1 MQDTDKEDK
10 PLTIPDV
17 IEQAKNFTPPSSSNA
32 TAPSRGVKRIR
43 NYEALQNLRDQ
54 ATSFVRLPSSPKP
67 INQRIRFRPRAT
79 TTSTDRTTKQTY
91 VVNRNRYK
99 NIWYTKTRLNPF
111 RKNLRSTT
119 TTENTPVDTEVTST
133 TETVP
138 EIETTP
144 KAKQSFIRWKPASAF
159 KVKRVNSSLVD
170 PTRTKEV
177 KPKQIEQP
185 TFMKQKLN
193 LLKKIYVT
201 RPTFAVMSSTTTRQ
215 TLTKDVPAKPKQVP
229 VIQSQEQ
236 EERILD
242 LVFGTTKIT
251 TTTIRPTQTTTP
263 TTTTT
268 TPPATTTTTTIT
280 KTTATSTRMP
290 TTTMRKG
297 TTETSAPVIFVTK
310 PSATTG
316 MCVIRPKTPKNPKD
330 PQRAKKPTFLSV
342 II

>member
-1 MQDTDKEDK
+1 M
-10 PLTIPDV
+10 TIPDV

-54 ATSFVRLPSSPKP
+54 ATSFVRSPSSPHP

-79 TTSTDRTTKQTY
+79 TTSTVRTTTQTY

-119 TTENTPVDTEVTST
+119 TTENPPVDTEATST

-138 EIETTP
+138 EIETTTT
-144 KAKQSFIRWKPASAF
+144 KAKQSFIRWRPASAF

-170 PTRTKEV
+170 PTKTKEA

-201 RPTFAVMSSTTTRQ
+201 RPTFAVISSTTTRQ

-229 VIQSQEQ
+229 VVQSQEQ
-236 EERILD
+236 EERIIGLI
-242 LVFGTTKIT
+242 FGTTTIK
-251 TTTIRPTQTTTP
+251 TTTIRPAPTTTPNTTP

-268 TPPATTTTTTIT
+268 TPATTTTKTIT

-290 TTTMRKG
+290 TTTIRKE
-297 TTETSAPVIFVTK
+297 TTETSVPVIFVTK

-316 MCVIRPKTPKNPKD
+316 MCVIRPKTPMIPKD
-330 PQRAKKPTFLSV
+330 PYRHKKPTFLSL

>member
-1 MQDTDKEDK
+1 M
-10 PLTIPDV
+10 TIPDV

-119 TTENTPVDTEVTST
+119 TTENTPVDSEVTST

-138 EIETTP
+138 EIETTTT
-144 KAKQSFIRWKPASAF
+144 KVKQSFIRWRPASAF
-159 KVKRVNSSLVD
+159 KVKRVNSSSVD
-170 PTRTKEV
+170 PTKTKEV

-215 TLTKDVPAKPKQVP
+215 TLTKDMPAKPKQVP
-229 VIQSQEQ
+229 VVQSQEQ
-236 EERILD
+236 EERIMG
-242 LVFGTTKIT
+242 LVFGRTTIT
-251 TTTIRPTQTTTP
+251 TTTIRPPTPSTTPNTTP

-268 TPPATTTTTTIT
+268 RPATTTTT
-280 KTTATSTRMP
+280 TTATSTRMP
-290 TTTMRKG
+290 TTTMRKR
-297 TTETSAPVIFVTK
+297 TTETSVPVIFVTK

-316 MCVIRPKTPKNPKD
+316 MCLIRPKTPKTPKD
-330 PQRAKKPTFLSV
+330 PQRPKKPTFNSLSNHIV
-342 II
+342 Y